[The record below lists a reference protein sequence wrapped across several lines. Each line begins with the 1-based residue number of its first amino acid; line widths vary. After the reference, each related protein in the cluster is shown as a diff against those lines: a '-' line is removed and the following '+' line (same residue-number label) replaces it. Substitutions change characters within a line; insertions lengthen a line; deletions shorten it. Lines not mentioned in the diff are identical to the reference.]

1 MAVNYL
7 NEIISVFLDRNVACL
22 RDNELSNV
30 IKVKDN
36 TCSPEKICH
45 ITNASPSLFQ
55 LKHYQNGTF
64 LIYVAPTVDICEDFL
79 HGRCS
84 FTNPSCNRLHLCR
97 YFGHCS
103 KKGCRFPHDF
113 TRGSN
118 RRVVERSHC
127 ANIDPR
133 LLVRLI
139 KFYKRMSAVSTN
151 ESTAPDEVISS
162 MQRANVQ
169 EVSGHTSNT
178 QPRRRPRR
186 RRPQNPITQTD
197 NATSE
202 GLLQRS
208 RSNSVIERS
217 SDGFGTKTHRRSRSR
232 SLVDTDNSM
241 LYTVDTWTDN
251 TSSSKMLTSSN
262 TSNNMSKVTIN
273 LRWTWIMIVNHPIFG
288 AEYRNYIK
296 AELGCNSTVQET
308 IIEMF
313 YDQNLKKWTVTD
325 ATNCL
330 NKTTSQFMRKF
341 DIRSVVLQQRVAQLN
356 ILRTYS
362 SFVAFHCS
370 KEPNYVLAMKKSK
383 TSAIMNDLFPK
394 HSTEHRV
401 SSTVS
406 NDWESVRSVTEERRS
421 SLRLSSTPT
430 TRASNSPR
438 STVKDDNVT
447 ERRTLPITN
456 ASQRALFAD
465 KSFETC
471 LHKYLSKLYN
481 IKIDFECIMNGNPV
495 VKVVGQWNSIDGVFK
510 ELAVLTSLCYTK
522 TFDAVSDRDWVKIN
536 GIIDLIQHQCRLH
549 NVICVCQQPL
559 PSAVIIHYVDSK
571 NHELGTD
578 GQHLERI
585 CRSLLVSAKC
595 STATCTNEWAALK
608 TAILRHNGYGK
619 RICLLD
625 EQQTITL
632 YGEADLV
639 KFYRQQ
645 FELLNKQ
652 KEQKDRVPLAVSRS
666 ITLDSCQPKPPAP
679 VQLPVGS
686 STHEQNIP
694 ITPKH
699 IQNISITFDIDEV
712 GFEHLVSQDWNRV
725 VAVVESKCSIEKE
738 IIRTQ
743 IRIQLPKA
751 KEEQM
756 DDSTSGRTVSEEV
769 PSTENP
775 TTSSTSSKQ
784 SWISKIFG
792 WNASNA
798 QLSPNTQQ
806 NTSPASMKSAAS
818 ENTEI
823 SITVGNSKIA
833 VYTGDLIEQTT
844 DIIVVCSSSKYLCDA
859 ITAKAG
865 FEVQATYRE
874 KSAQDELNFE
884 TRGGHLPCKRIVF
897 RSWKPSANDPHILQQ
912 SIEQFITSAVTYASR
927 NNFTTIAFPSIGCG
941 QLGYNPKLIA
951 EHMIGEAY
959 KSLKVLTQSR
969 LSISFVLLPE
979 ASTVY
984 DAFADQMATI
994 QNKIHI
1000 PSTIPFDK
1008 QTIRIKLTGP
1018 TVHDLSQC
1026 QNKIKQLAQSYSF
1039 KLHLSDKDDVGD
1051 WSQDTIRKYYE
1062 YCLQKRVIPTLDIQ
1076 RATLDLVGPRD
1087 AVMEA
1092 DRYFLQLTNEMLRTT
1107 RIKVISRGAVW
1118 SVEIQSGK
1126 WEHYSYK
1133 MNEQIEN
1140 AHSASRPFIDFKN
1153 EKDERC
1159 RIDFSKMEEKYQTR
1173 IRKICRKRI
1182 DSTLPNNWD
1191 LSSGNMKRVTLLSSS
1206 KEFKDV
1212 LAKFDETMKENYRAI
1227 VKIERIQNERWY
1239 KQYAAHR
1246 DEFTQRYTQPDERLL
1261 FHGCN
1266 KVSADKIINEC
1277 FNRAFAGVNGVVYG
1291 CGVYFHEHAKY
1302 SSSYTSTDATDE
1314 RTMFLARVLIGKT
1327 CPGTSSMKVPPQ
1339 GFDTTTDGRHIFV
1352 VYHDAGAYG
1361 EHLITYR

>member
-1 MAVNYL
+1 MAINYL
-7 NEIISVFLDRNVACL
+7 NEIISVFLDRNVAHL
-22 RDNELSNV
+22 RGNELSNA

-36 TCSPEKICH
+36 TCSPEKICR

-55 LKHYQNGTF
+55 LKYHQNGTF
-64 LIYVAPTVDICEDFL
+64 LVYVAPTVDICEDFF
-79 HGRCS
+79 HGKCS

-118 RRVVERSHC
+118 RRVVERLHC
-127 ANIDPR
+127 ANIDPP

-139 KFYKRMSAVSTN
+139 KFYKRISAVPTN
-151 ESTAPDEVISS
+151 ESTAPDQVVSLME
-162 MQRANVQ
+162 RANVQ
-169 EVSGHTSNT
+169 EASGHAFST
-178 QPRRRPRR
+178 QSKRRPRR

-197 NATSE
+197 NATSK
-202 GLLQRS
+202 GLLERS

-217 SDGFGTKTHRRSRSR
+217 SDGFDARTRRRSRSR
-232 SLVDTDNSM
+232 SLVDTDNSIPYVM
-241 LYTVDTWTDN
+241 DTWTVN
-251 TSSSKMLTSSN
+251 RSSSKVLTSSN
-262 TSNNMSKVTIN
+262 ASNNMSKVTIN
-273 LRWTWIMIVNHPIFG
+273 LRWTWTIIVNHRIFG
-288 AEYRNYIK
+288 AEYRNHIK
-296 AELGCNSTVQET
+296 SELGCNSTVQEA
-308 IIEMF
+308 IVEMF
-313 YDQNLKKWTVTD
+313 YDQNLKKWTVAD
-325 ATNCL
+325 ATNHL

-383 TSAIMNDLFPK
+383 ASAIMNDLFPN
-394 HSTEHRV
+394 HSTENRV
-401 SSTVS
+401 LSTVS
-406 NDWESVRSVTEERRS
+406 NGWDSVRPVTEERRS
-421 SLRLSSTPT
+421 SLRLSLTPT
-430 TRASNSPR
+430 TRAPGSPR
-438 STVKDDNVT
+438 STVKDENVT
-447 ERRTLPITN
+447 ERRILPITN

-465 KSFETC
+465 KSFENC
-471 LHKYLSKLYN
+471 LHIYLSKLYN
-481 IKIDFECIMNGNPV
+481 VEIDFECIMNGNFA
-495 VKVVGQWNSIDGVFK
+495 VKVVGQWNSIDRVFK
-510 ELAVLTSLCYTK
+510 ELAVLTSLCHTK
-522 TFDAVSDRDWVKIN
+522 TFDTVSDRDWAKIN
-536 GIIDLIQHQCRLH
+536 GIIDLLQHQCRLH
-549 NVICVCQQPL
+549 YIICVCQQPL

-571 NHELGTD
+571 NHELGAD

-608 TAILRHNGYGK
+608 TAILRHNEYGK

-639 KFYRQQ
+639 KSYRQQ
-645 FELLNKQ
+645 FELLSKQ
-652 KEQKDRVPLAVSRS
+652 KEQKDHVPLAVPRS
-666 ITLDSCQPKPPAP
+666 TTPGSYQPKPPAP
-679 VQLPVGS
+679 VQLPVVS
-686 STHEQNIP
+686 PTREQNIP
-694 ITPKH
+694 ITPKD
-699 IQNISITFDIDEV
+699 IQI
-712 GFEHLVSQDWNRV
+712 SQDWNRV
-725 VAVVESKCSIEKE
+725 VAVVESKCSIAKE
-738 IIRTQ
+738 VIRTQ
-743 IRIQLPKA
+743 IQIQLPKA

-756 DDSTSGRTVSEEV
+756 DNSTSGCSVSEEI

-784 SWISKIFG
+784 SWISKIFRR
-792 WNASNA
+792 NASNT

-806 NTSPASMKSAAS
+806 NISPASMKSAVSA
-818 ENTEI
+818 NADI
-823 SITVGNSKIA
+823 SITVSNSKIA
-833 VYTGDLIEQTT
+833 VCVGDLTEQAT
-844 DIIVVCSSSKYLCDA
+844 DIIVACSSSRYLCDA

-874 KSAQDELNFE
+874 KSAQNELNFE
-884 TRGGHLPCKRIVF
+884 TRGGHLPCKQIVF
-897 RSWKPSANDPHILQQ
+897 RSWKPSTNDPQVLQQ
-912 SIEQFITSAVTYASR
+912 SIEQFITSVVTYASQ

-959 KSLKVLTQSR
+959 KSLRILTQSR
-969 LSISFVLLPE
+969 LLVSFVLLPE

-984 DAFADQMATI
+984 DAFVDQMNTI

-1000 PSTIPFDK
+1000 PNTIPFDK

-1018 TVHDLSQC
+1018 TAHDLSEC

-1092 DRYFLQLTNEMLRTT
+1092 DKYFLQLTNEMLRTT

-1133 MNEQIEN
+1133 INEQIEN
-1140 AHSASRPFIDFKN
+1140 AHSASRTFIDFKN

-1159 RIDFSKMEEKYQTR
+1159 RIDFSTMEEKYQTR
-1173 IRKICRKRI
+1173 TRKICRKRI

-1191 LSSGNMKRVTLLSSS
+1191 LSSGNLKRVTLSSLS

-1212 LAKFDETMKENYRAI
+1212 LAKFDETMKGNYRAI

-1246 DEFTQRYTQPDERLL
+1246 DEFTQRYAQPDERLL

-1277 FNRAFAGVNGVVYG
+1277 FNRAFAGVNGVAYG

-1302 SSSYTSTDATDE
+1302 SSSYTSPDATDE

-1327 CPGTSSMKVPPQ
+1327 CPGVSSMKVPPQ
-1339 GFDTTTDGRHIFV
+1339 GFDTTTDGQHIFV